1 MRVLHNDSRQSAA
14 ASSTHAMPETSASPE
29 SPAAEEAA
37 SPSAAAAAGG
47 AGGAGEGS
55 AQRTSTAGQGAHDAA
70 LNETPLL
77 HTTSCSVPKRC
88 VPSCSRVLARKPTK
102 PAAKE
107 LPGGLMHGRP

>member
-14 ASSTHAMPETSASPE
+14 TSSTHAMPETSASPE
-29 SPAAEEAA
+29 SPVADVAAG
-37 SPSAAAAAGG
+37 PSAAAAAGG
-47 AGGAGEGS
+47 TGGPGEGS

-107 LPGGLMHGRP
+107 LQAGRMHGRP